1 MSTSWWLFGVLL
13 GMRHALEPDHLAAVS
28 TLVVEQRRLTSGAI
42 LGGLWGVGHTL
53 ALLLVA
59 ALLGIAGA
67 AMPPRLATVFELGV
81 AVMLVIVGVRSMKGA
96 RRADWES
103 HQPPPAA
110 HPPHA
115 QAQTHHHPVLSAA
128 QRRFRF
134 ARRSLVVGSIHGLAG
149 SGALT
154 ALVASR
160 LATTPGRLF
169 YVALFGFGS
178 VVGMTVLSGV
188 AGWPLARLGRSPL
201 LARAL
206 MAGTGVLAL
215 GLGIVWGVPLVR
227 ALLS

>member
-1 MSTSWWLFGVLL
+1 
-13 GMRHALEPDHLAAVS
+13 MRHALEPDHLAAVS
-28 TLVVEQRRLTSGAI
+28 TLVVEQRRLTSGAV
-42 LGGLWGVGHTL
+42 LGGLWGIGHTL

-81 AVMLVIVGVRSMKGA
+81 AAMLVIIGVRSMRGA
-96 RRADWES
+96 ERGRFES
-103 HQPPPAA
+103 HQSCSAA
-110 HPPHA
+110 HRPHAHAHA
-115 QAQTHHHPVLSAA
+115 QAHHHPALSAA
-128 QRRFRF
+128 RRRFRF
-134 ARRSLVVGSIHGLAG
+134 GRRSLVVGSIHGLAG

-206 MAGTGVLAL
+206 MTGTGVLAV

-227 ALLS
+227 ELLS